1 MKIGYL
7 LHSPVPGPT
16 TNAEQAVNS
25 LAALE
30 DHAGIEVDLCVPA
43 APGPVAAAGVRE
55 AEAARF
61 YGLDPG
67 VFGRR
72 LRLCTMALP
81 AWAGGRLR
89 GLLFDLRATGWVRGC
104 GYDGLYV
111 RDPLTLLR
119 ALATGLPVIF
129 ETYRTDI
136 NRSGWWG
143 PFRRLAWSRPN
154 LAGVIVHSQVAYR
167 GFRDAGFGEDRL
179 LLAYNGYAPNAGDPK
194 ITQEEARKRLGLEA
208 AGPIVCY
215 AGGVGRHK
223 GTDVLADLAK
233 RVPEA
238 QFVVVG
244 ATPDSAIAPEWRR
257 VENLRILPRVPP
269 ADVASYLAAADIL
282 IMPPTARPLEQS
294 GRTVLPIKTF
304 SYLAAG
310 RPILAGDLPDVGEV
324 LSNENALLVPPD
336 DLPAA
341 AAALRRLLGD
351 PTLRDRLSA
360 AAAKSAHEFSW
371 PARAIRVAA
380 FLRRRLSPGG
390 GEG

>member
-25 LAALE
+25 LAALGGQP
-30 DHAGIEVDLCVPA
+30 GIEIDLWVPA
-43 APGPVAAAGVRE
+43 PPGSAMPQGERE
-55 AEAARF
+55 AEVARF
-61 YGLDPG
+61 YGLDPSI
-67 VFGRR
+67 FGDR
-72 LRLCTMALP
+72 LHLREVGLP
-81 AWAGGRLR
+81 SWGEGTLR
-89 GLLFDLRATGWVRGC
+89 GLLFDLRVPRWVWGH
-104 GYDGLYV
+104 GYDALYV

-119 ALATGLPVIF
+119 SLATGLPVIF

-136 NRSGWWG
+136 NRSRWWG

-154 LAGVIVHSQVAYR
+154 LAGIIVHSRVAYQA
-167 GFRDAGFGEDRL
+167 FREAGFGEERL
-179 LLAYNGYAPNAGDPK
+179 LLAYNGYPLNGGGAG
-194 ITQEEARKRLGLEA
+194 ITREDARRRLGLEA
-208 AGPIVCY
+208 ARPIVCY

-238 QFVVVG
+238 QFLVVG
-244 ATPDSAIAPEWRR
+244 ATPDSEIAPEWRR
-257 VENLRILPRVPP
+257 VENLRILARVPP

-282 IMPPTARPLEQS
+282 IMPPTARPLEES

-324 LSNENALLVPPD
+324 LSNENAVLVAPD

-341 AAALRRLLGD
+341 SAALRRLLGD
-351 PTLRDRLSA
+351 AGLRERLSA
-360 AAAKSAHEFSW
+360 AATDAAAEYSW
-371 PARAIRVAA
+371 PTRAAKVAA
-380 FLRRRLSPGG
+380 FLRRRLPG
-390 GEG
+390 